1 MDKKLSVYRGCFLG
15 MAAGDAMGN
24 TVDELSWEAI
34 CAEYG
39 PEGLLGYDLRND
51 SAEVTSYTQIA
62 AFVTNGL
69 LLYVTRGRPGTQIP
83 FVTVSLREWLK
94 RQHFPRDPAKSM
106 CWVAQVPELRRKLC
120 RDGRLLE
127 SLRFEKLG
135 TPEKPI
141 NSAASPGAIMAGAAI
156 GLFFDP
162 VRMEPP
168 EIGTLAVRTVALTHG
183 DPEAFL
189 SAAVL
194 GYTLAGIV
202 HDPEEPLQAQFIN
215 AIDAVQGQFAA
226 QFPQVKNLA
235 ALLKKAVRM
244 ANEAGTDP
252 HEDMETLYCSTAGQ
266 CLAGAIYACLTS
278 HEDFDTAMITA
289 VNHSGKSAAVAA
301 IAGAVLG
308 AILTDEELPEFYLE
322 SLEAAPMLRTL
333 AEDLAQGS
341 PARGLFD
348 DNWDHKYNQGLPL

>member
-1 MDKKLSVYRGCFLG
+1 MEKKLSVYRGCFLG

-24 TVDELSWEAI
+24 TVDERSWEDI

-39 PEGLLGYDLRND
+39 PDGLLGYDLRND
-51 SAEVTSYTQIA
+51 SAQVTSYTQIA
-62 AFVTNGL
+62 AFVANGL
-69 LLYVTRGRPGTQIP
+69 LLYVTRDRPGTLLP

-106 CWVAQVPELRRKLC
+106 CWVAQVPHLRRKLC
-120 RDGRLLE
+120 RDARLLE
-127 SLRFEKLG
+127 SLRMERLG
-135 TPEKPI
+135 TPDKPI
-141 NSAASPGAIMAGAAI
+141 NSASAPGAIMAGAVI

-162 VRMEPP
+162 MRMEPS
-168 EIGTLAVRTVALTHG
+168 EIGTLATQTVALTHG
-183 DPEAFL
+183 GPEAFL

-194 GYTLAGIV
+194 AYTIAGIV
-202 HDPEEPLQAQFIN
+202 QAPEESLQAQFTN

-226 QFPQVKNLA
+226 QFPQTKELA
-235 ALLKKAVRM
+235 LLLKKAIRM

-301 IAGAVLG
+301 ITGAVLG
-308 AILTDEELPEFYLE
+308 AILTEEELPEFYLE
-322 SLEAAPMLRTL
+322 SLEAVDVLRTM
-333 AEDLAQGS
+333 ADDLAQGS
-341 PARGLFD
+341 PTRGLFD
-348 DNWDHKYNQGLPL
+348 DDWDHKYNQGMPL

>member
-15 MAAGDAMGN
+15 MASGDAMGN
-24 TVDELSWEAI
+24 TVDELSWEDI

-39 PEGLLGYDLRND
+39 AEGLLGYDLRND
-51 SAEVTSYTQIA
+51 SAQVTSYTQIA

-69 LLYVTRGRPGTQIP
+69 LLYMTRGRPGTQLP
-83 FVTVSLREWLK
+83 FITMSLREWLK
-94 RQHFPRDPAKSM
+94 RQHFPRDPSKSM
-106 CWVAQVPELRRKLC
+106 CWVAQVPQLRRKLC
-120 RDGRLLE
+120 HDARLLE
-127 SLRFEKLG
+127 SLRMERLG
-135 TPEKPI
+135 TPDKPI
-141 NSAASPGAIMAGAAI
+141 NSASAPGAIMAGAVI

-162 VRMEPP
+162 MRMEPP
-168 EIGTLAVRTVALTHG
+168 QIGTLAVQSVALTHG

-194 GYTLAGIV
+194 AYTIAGIV
-202 HDPEEPLQAQFIN
+202 QAPEESMQTQFAN
-215 AIDAVQGQFAA
+215 AIDAVHRQFAA
-226 QFPQVKNLA
+226 QFPQVKALA
-235 ALLKKAVRM
+235 ALLKKAIRM
-244 ANEAGTDP
+244 AMNAGTDP

-301 IAGAVLG
+301 ITGAVLG
-308 AILTDEELPEFYLE
+308 AVLTEDELPEFYLE
-322 SLEAAPMLRTL
+322 SLEAAGVLRTL
-333 AEDLAQGS
+333 ADDLAQGN

-348 DNWDHKYNQGLPL
+348 DDWDHKYNQGLPL

>member
-1 MDKKLSVYRGCFLG
+1 MEKILSVYRGCFLG

-24 TVDELSWEAI
+24 TVDDLSWDAN

-39 PEGLLGYDLRND
+39 PDGLLGYDLRNEG
-51 SAEVTSYTQIA
+51 AQVTSYTQIA
-62 AFVTNGL
+62 AFVANGL
-69 LLYVTRGRPGTQIP
+69 LLYLTRGRPGTQLP
-83 FVTVSLREWLK
+83 FVTLSLREWLK
-94 RQHFPRDPAKSM
+94 RQHFPRDPSKSM
-106 CWVAQVPELRRKLC
+106 CWVAQVPQLRRKLC
-120 RDGRLLE
+120 RDARLLE

-135 TPEKPI
+135 TLEKPI
-141 NSAASPGAIMAGAAI
+141 NSAASPGSIMAGAVM
-156 GLFFDP
+156 GLFFNP
-162 VRMEPP
+162 VRMEPS
-168 EIGTLAVRTVALTHG
+168 EIGTLAAQTVALTHG

-194 GYTLAGIV
+194 GYTIAGIV
-202 HDPEEPLQAQFIN
+202 QAPEEPLQVQFAN
-215 AIDAVQGQFAA
+215 AIDAVQGQFAG
-226 QFPQVKNLA
+226 QFPKANDLA
-235 ALLKKAVRM
+235 ALLKKAIRM
-244 ANEAGTDP
+244 AKQAGTDP

-308 AILTDEELPEFYLE
+308 AILTEAELPEFYLE
-322 SLEAAPMLRTL
+322 SLEAAEILRTL
-333 AEDLAQGS
+333 SDDLAQGS

>member
-1 MDKKLSVYRGCFLG
+1 MEKKLSVYRGCFLG

-24 TVDELSWEAI
+24 TVDEQSWEDI

-51 SAEVTSYTQIA
+51 SAQVTSYTQIA
-62 AFVTNGL
+62 AFVANGL
-69 LLYVTRGRPGTQIP
+69 LLYVTRGKPEMQLP
-83 FVTVSLREWLK
+83 FVTLSLREWFK
-94 RQHFPRDPAKSM
+94 RQHFPRDPSKSM
-106 CWVAQVPELRRKLC
+106 CWVAQVPQLRRKLC
-120 RDGRLLE
+120 HDARMLDA
-127 SLRFEKLG
+127 LRFEKLG
-135 TPEKPI
+135 TPEKPV
-141 NSAASPGAIMAGAAI
+141 NSAATPGAIMAGAVV

-168 EIGTLAVRTVALTHG
+168 QIGTLALRTVALTHG

-194 GYTLAGIV
+194 AYTVAGIV
-202 HDPEEPLQAQFIN
+202 QAPEEPLQAQFTN
-215 AIDAVQGQFAA
+215 AIHAVQGQFSA
-226 QFPQVKNLA
+226 QFPQVNDLA
-235 ALLKKAVRM
+235 ALLKKAIRM

-308 AILTDEELPEFYLE
+308 AILTEEALPEFYLE
-322 SLEAAPMLRTL
+322 SLEAANVLRTL
-333 AEDLAQGS
+333 ADDLAQGS

-348 DNWDHKYNQGLPL
+348 DDWDHKYNQGLPL